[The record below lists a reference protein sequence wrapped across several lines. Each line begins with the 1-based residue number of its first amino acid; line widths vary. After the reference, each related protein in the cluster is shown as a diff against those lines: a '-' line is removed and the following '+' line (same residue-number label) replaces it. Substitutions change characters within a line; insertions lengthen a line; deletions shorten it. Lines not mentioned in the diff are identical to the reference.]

1 MMGLMERFEDF
12 YITWY
17 SRAKLFAREY
27 VGEVSPD
34 FCHEQARG
42 EKQYQIAEELNISV
56 NTVETQMALAYKKLR
71 NELKDCLPFLA
82 FLYSIA

>member
-27 VGEVSPD
+27 GTAGAGIGGPAWEVSPD

-42 EKQYQIAEELNISV
+42 GKNS
-56 NTVETQMALAYKKLR
+56 TR
-71 NELKDCLPFLA
+71 
-82 FLYSIA
+82 

>member
-1 MMGLMERFEDF
+1 MER
-12 YITWY
+12 
-17 SRAKLFAREY
+17 L
-27 VGEVSPD
+27 
-34 FCHEQARG
+34 EQALAALPERCRLIFVMNKLEG
-42 EKQYQIAEELNISV
+42 KKQFQIAEELSISV

>member
-27 VGEVSPD
+27 GGEGAPD

-42 EKQYQIAEELNISV
+42 EKTVPDSRGTEHFGEYRR
-56 NTVETQMALAYKKLR
+56 NTNGLGL
-71 NELKDCLPFLA
+71 
-82 FLYSIA
+82 